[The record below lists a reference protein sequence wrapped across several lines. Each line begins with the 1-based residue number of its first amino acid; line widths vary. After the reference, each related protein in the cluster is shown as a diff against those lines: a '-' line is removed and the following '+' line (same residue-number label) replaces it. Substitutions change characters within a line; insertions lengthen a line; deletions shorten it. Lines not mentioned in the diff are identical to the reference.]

1 MSDYLYP
8 VELVDT
14 SILSPVFQKIP
25 GISLLRP
32 PTFPNPQES
41 TLPFDETLELR
52 PSARAWARLTQA
64 IALDNDGFEVRLIS
78 NEEEMG
84 TGLDDEWVMRLER
97 IAPYDSVRR

>member
-52 PSARAWARLTQA
+52 PSARAWARPLNCSYLYLVHL
-64 IALDNDGFEVRLIS
+64 IEIVVRS
-78 NEEEMG
+78 
-84 TGLDDEWVMRLER
+84 RQ
-97 IAPYDSVRR
+97 RRF